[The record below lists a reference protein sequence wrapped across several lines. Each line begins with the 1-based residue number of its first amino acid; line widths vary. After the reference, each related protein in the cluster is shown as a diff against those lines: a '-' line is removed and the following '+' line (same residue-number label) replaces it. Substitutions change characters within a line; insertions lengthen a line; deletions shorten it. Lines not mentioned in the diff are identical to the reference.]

1 MTIGKRIRPDGRE
14 RRATTGEGRDEGTKG
29 GWEEVVRS
37 LLYNLCN
44 NRCSLLS
51 VEFLPQFHEMLMGC
65 GIRSRSRSLAHSI
78 RARTVD
84 PSLALELE
92 LESWHSMTTAAKR
105 AELSLPDCGAGGFA
119 THRQL
124 AL

>member
-1 MTIGKRIRPDGRE
+1 MRTDGRTNGA
-14 RRATTGEGRDEGTKG
+14 RTKSRHGGEGREGGSKLFP
-29 GWEEVVRS
+29 S

-65 GIRSRSRSLAHSI
+65 GIRGRSRSLAHSI

-92 LESWHSMTTAAKR
+92 LESWHSMTTTAAKR
-105 AELSLPDCGAGGFA
+105 AELSLPDCGGFA